1 MTLFVEFVVFI
12 EFIEFIEL
20 IGLIGLIGLNK
31 LIEVTSNNR
40 YYSFA
45 IISQPTRKPINFT
58 SYHPLTYSTNQPIN
72 QSTILFNYSFE
83 KKFAQL
89 LGEVVGIDIAA
100 ESNSR

>member
-1 MTLFVEFVVFI
+1 MTLFVEFVV
-12 EFIEFIEL
+12 FIEFIEL

-89 LGEVVGIDIAA
+89 LRELIGIDITA
-100 ESNSR
+100 EGDPR